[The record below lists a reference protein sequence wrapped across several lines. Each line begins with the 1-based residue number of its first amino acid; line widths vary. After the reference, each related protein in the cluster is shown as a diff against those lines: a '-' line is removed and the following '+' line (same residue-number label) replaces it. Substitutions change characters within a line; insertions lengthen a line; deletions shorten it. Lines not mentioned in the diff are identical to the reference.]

1 MQHSASC
8 KEIGRTRAATATC
21 GRRLQT
27 KVFTQINATHVLVI
41 QQCCRCALRQYAAI
55 HLRVPNSGA
64 DWLDDMIAE
73 AREMDAAERAMQGLI
88 VGVERPA
95 FDYIAKTAHDMAEEM
110 TDAAR
115 SKGLAP

>member
-1 MQHSASC
+1 MSAIETGGTAFPLYDQHGDGTFFLA
-8 KEIGRTRAATATC
+8 ETGMTM
-21 GRRLQT
+21 
-27 KVFTQINATHVLVI
+27 
-41 QQCCRCALRQYAAI
+41 RQYAAI

-110 TDAAR
+110 TEAAR

>member
-1 MQHSASC
+1 MSTI
-8 KEIGRTRAATATC
+8 ETDG
-21 GRRLQT
+21 
-27 KVFTQINATHVLVI
+27 
-41 QQCCRCALRQYAAI
+41 QQFPIETGMTMRQYAAI

-73 AREMDAAERAMQGLI
+73 AREMDSAERAMQGLI

-110 TDAAR
+110 TEAAR

>member
-1 MQHSASC
+1 MSTIETGGSAFPLYDHRGDGQQFLA
-8 KEIGRTRAATATC
+8 EIGMTM
-21 GRRLQT
+21 
-27 KVFTQINATHVLVI
+27 
-41 QQCCRCALRQYAAI
+41 RQYAAI

-110 TDAAR
+110 TEAAR

>member
-1 MQHSASC
+1 MSSIETGGAAFPLYDHRGDGQQFLA
-8 KEIGRTRAATATC
+8 EIGMTM
-21 GRRLQT
+21 
-27 KVFTQINATHVLVI
+27 
-41 QQCCRCALRQYAAI
+41 RQYAAI
-55 HLRVPNSGA
+55 HLRVPNSGTG
-64 DWLDDMIAE
+64 WLDDMIAE

-110 TDAAR
+110 TEAAR

>member
-1 MQHSASC
+1 MSTINDGGPAFPLYDHHGDGQPFLA
-8 KEIGRTRAATATC
+8 EIGMTM
-21 GRRLQT
+21 
-27 KVFTQINATHVLVI
+27 
-41 QQCCRCALRQYAAI
+41 RQYAAI

>member
-1 MQHSASC
+1 MAPGGKRGNGMSTIETGGAAFPLYDHRGDGQLFMV
-8 KEIGRTRAATATC
+8 EIGMTM
-21 GRRLQT
+21 
-27 KVFTQINATHVLVI
+27 
-41 QQCCRCALRQYAAI
+41 RQYAAI

>member
-1 MQHSASC
+1 MSTINDGGSAFPLYDYRGDGQPFLA
-8 KEIGRTRAATATC
+8 EIGMTM
-21 GRRLQT
+21 
-27 KVFTQINATHVLVI
+27 
-41 QQCCRCALRQYAAI
+41 RQYAAI

-64 DWLDDMIAE
+64 DWLDDMITE
-73 AREMDAAERAMQGLI
+73 ARKMDAAERAMQGLI